1 MYLYYNTDN
10 IIPKKASQRN
20 LDIKSTRR
28 IKKAKDSID
37 LRGFDLENLQVWTLG
52 MTGFLQSVTAA
63 CILDSQIAF
72 EVVHLVKKPSLKTRV
87 YGIL

>member
-1 MYLYYNTDN
+1 ME
-10 IIPKKASQRN
+10 KAS
-20 LDIKSTRR
+20 
-28 IKKAKDSID
+28 DSID
-37 LRGFDLENLQVWTLG
+37 LRGFDLEHLQVWTLG

-63 CILDSQIAF
+63 CILAEIIAF